1 MRYDIKLLEKGL
13 AEAIKERD
21 DMIGRSFP
29 FIYQE
34 ELDKVQAIVDQVR
47 AAIKLLKDSTFKV
60 DAFANKRAL
69 KLESYAV
76 VSARFARGENM
87 KALADE
93 YEVSYKTIQRA
104 IKKYRKDR

>member
-13 AEAIKERD
+13 ADVIKERD

-34 ELDKVQAIVDQVR
+34 EL
-47 AAIKLLKDSTFKV
+47 DSTFKV